1 MKSFLAKRLF
11 YPQQIFGKYWNAHSG
26 EWKWLVERPVPIA
39 SLNKLLWQS
48 SVPSFGFY
56 FMLWLSGVIA
66 TLGLLANS
74 AAVIIG
80 AMIIAPLMGPIIGS
94 AYAMVVANRRLLKR
108 SLLTTLKGCIL
119 TIATAF
125 LATYI
130 LGLKSVGTEVLAR
143 SSPTLIDLGIAMAA
157 GAAGA
162 FANSRRRIAEA
173 LPGVAISVAL
183 VPPLSVIGI
192 GLALGRNELST
203 GASVLFITNLT
214 GIIFTGGLVFLC
226 QRYGSLKKARQGLF
240 FSLVMLSLL
249 MLPLGLSLKNLLVK
263 KNVRRDVEKLITTK
277 TETFSS
283 ENVRYLRV
291 SPTKKGLFIEVEVAA
306 PLNSIS
312 EEQVKSLKGFLESEL
327 EESIYLQVQIIPVKT
342 LEAK

>member
-11 YPQQIFGKYWNAHSG
+11 YPQQIIGKYWNAHSG

-108 SLLTTLKGCIL
+108 SLLTTLTGCVL
-119 TIATAF
+119 TIITAF
-125 LATYI
+125 VATYI

-192 GLALGRNELST
+192 GLALGRNDLST
-203 GASVLFITNLT
+203 GASVLFVTNLT

-226 QRYGSLKKARQGLF
+226 QRYGSLKRARRGLF
-240 FSLVMLSLL
+240 VSLVMLSLL
-249 MLPLGLSLKNLLVK
+249 MLPLGLSLKNLLAK
-263 KNVRRDVEKLITTK
+263 KNFRRDIERLITTEK
-277 TETFSS
+277 GVFTDT
-283 ENVRYLRV
+283 NIRYLKVFPR
-291 SPTKKGLFIEVEVAA
+291 KKGLFVEVEVAA

-312 EEQVKSLKGFLESEL
+312 EEQVKQVKAFLESEL
-327 EESIYLQVQIIPVKT
+327 GQPIHLQVQVIPVEI
-342 LEAK
+342 LEFP